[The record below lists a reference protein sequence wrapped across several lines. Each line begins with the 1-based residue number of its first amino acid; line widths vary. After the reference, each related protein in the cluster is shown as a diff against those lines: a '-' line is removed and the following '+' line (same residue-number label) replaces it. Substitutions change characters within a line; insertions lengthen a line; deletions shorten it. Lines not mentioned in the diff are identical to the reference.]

1 MIYSTNKYMKGS
13 SISILIR
20 EMQSKTPMKHH
31 FTHIKMM
38 AIIEKVK

>member
-1 MIYSTNKYMKGS
+1 MIYSINMYMKGC

-20 EMQSKTPMKHH
+20 EMQIKTPMKYH
-31 FTHIKMM
+31 FTHIRMM